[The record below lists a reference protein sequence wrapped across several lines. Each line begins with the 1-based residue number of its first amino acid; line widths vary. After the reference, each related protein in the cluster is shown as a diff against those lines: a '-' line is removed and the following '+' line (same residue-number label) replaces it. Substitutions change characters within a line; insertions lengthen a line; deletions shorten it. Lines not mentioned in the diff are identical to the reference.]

1 MTPPN
6 PVTANAMREV
16 LRKRLHKRQAAW
28 IEILG
33 SGIPHG
39 SHTKPEMVGLLRE
52 KLQAHG
58 NRGVGNLVKNLLLEQ
73 RNPFE
78 PGRRRL
84 PKRELVAVGALLAIL
99 LASMVWFN
107 FLER

>member
-1 MTPPN
+1 MTPST
-6 PVTANAMREV
+6 PVTPKEMREV

-33 SGIPHG
+33 SGIPPG
-39 SHTKPEMVGLLRE
+39 AHTKLEMVGLLRE
-52 KLQAHG
+52 KLQANG
-58 NRGVGNLVKNLLLEQ
+58 NRGVGHLIRNLLLEQ

-84 PKRELVAVGALLAIL
+84 PKREVVAVGALLAIL
-99 LASMVWFN
+99 LAALVWFN
-107 FLER
+107 FLEG

>member
-1 MTPPN
+1 MTPAN

-58 NRGVGNLVKNLLLEQ
+58 NRGVGNQIKNLLLEQ

-84 PKRELVAVGALLAIL
+84 PKREVVAVGALLAIL
-99 LASMVWFN
+99 LAALVWFN